1 MSSAPQAVVLI
12 HQMMRNKIG
21 SIPVKRKNMIGYYYI
36 GRNKKGA
43 VLVSFDFSWS
53 PFQWNK
59 SEKNDMAARYEE
71 KFFFRFLCFLT
82 SDPKEGKSF
91 SYNLFDSDCEAVL
104 PCLDYNLGAG

>member
-71 KFFFRFLCFLT
+71 KFCFSFFVFPDVR
-82 SDPKEGKSF
+82 PERGK
-91 SYNLFDSDCEAVL
+91 VI
-104 PCLDYNLGAG
+104 